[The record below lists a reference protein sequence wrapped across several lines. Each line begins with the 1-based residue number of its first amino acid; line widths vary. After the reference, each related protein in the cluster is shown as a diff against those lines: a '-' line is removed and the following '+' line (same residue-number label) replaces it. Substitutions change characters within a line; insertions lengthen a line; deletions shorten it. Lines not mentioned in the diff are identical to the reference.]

1 MVPIWY
7 LRITRWG
14 RCVLTKRVIDAAQPA
29 EREFHLWDDK
39 VRGLGLRVHPSGV
52 KTFIL
57 KKRTATGRQVKITIG
72 RFGELT
78 VDEARDRAI
87 ELATDLIKGKD
98 PAQAKR
104 EVRANPRFDV
114 FARRY
119 IAEHCEV
126 KNKPKTIYNNTSS
139 INNILIPKFGAKP
152 VAEITHDDVIK
163 VRNGLRHTPY
173 QANRTIAVLR
183 HMMNWAEQLGFRQ
196 RQTNP
201 CPKGTMLPEKK
212 RNRFLSDEELIRLA
226 TVLDS
231 EEKEARLL
239 LPKSAHSLSIVFAI
253 RLLVLTGARL
263 NEILT
268 LQWGDVD
275 LDQRSILLKDS
286 KTGPKPI
293 YLSDE
298 AVEVFR
304 SIPRVADNP
313 HVIVGRIKGAC
324 LVNLEKP
331 WRRIRKAAGLDN
343 VRIHDLRHTYASYG
357 VTSGLGLPIIGAL
370 LGHRAAAT
378 THRYAHVGMNPA
390 RQAALRIGQVIGNS
404 FSSKLQSD
412 AAE

>member
-1 MVPIWY
+1 M
-7 LRITRWG
+7 
-14 RCVLTKRVIDAAQPA
+14 LTKRVIDTTQP
-29 EREFHLWDDK
+29 RQHEFILWDDK
-39 VRGLGLRVHPSGV
+39 VRGFGLRVHPSGT

-57 KKRTATGRQVKITIG
+57 KKRTAAGRQVKVTIG

-78 VDEARDRAI
+78 VDKARDRAT
-87 ELATDLIKGKD
+87 ELTTDLIKGKD

-104 EVRANPRFDV
+104 EMRSNPRFDT

-126 KNKPKTIYNNTSS
+126 QNKPTTLRDNKSAIS
-139 INNILIPKFGAKP
+139 NILIPKYGARP
-152 VAEITHDDVIK
+152 ITEITHDDVIK
-163 VRNGLRHTPY
+163 LRNGLRKTPY
-173 QANRTIAVLR
+173 RANRCIALLR
-183 HMMNWAEQLGFRQ
+183 HMMNWAEQLGYRP
-196 RQTNP
+196 RHTNP
-201 CPKGTMLPEKK
+201 CPKGTMLPEQK
-212 RNRFLSDEELIRLA
+212 RNRFLSDDELVRLA
-226 TVLDS
+226 KALDA
-231 EEKEARLL
+231 EEKEARQLA
-239 LPKSAHSLSIVFAI
+239 PKFAHNLSIVFAI

-268 LQWGDVD
+268 LQWDDVD
-275 LDQRSILLKDS
+275 LKQKTVLLKDS

-304 SIPRVADNP
+304 SIPRIADNP
-313 HVIVGRIKGAC
+313 YVIVGRKKGSC

-331 WRRIRKAAGLDN
+331 WRRIRKAAGIPD
-343 VRIHDLRHTYASYG
+343 VRLHDLRHTYASYG

-390 RQAALRIGQVIGNS
+390 RQAALRIGQIIGNS
-404 FSSKLQSD
+404 FSSSRK
-412 AAE
+412 